1 MPRRISPFHDRHAA
15 LHRQES
21 AADSQLKLAAM
32 EAIVAPEEPVPPVPP
47 ENPYQQKYVV
57 QKGDTLWKIADEYYG
72 DGRLYTK
79 IFEANR
85 DVLKDPDK
93 IKPGQ
98 ELRIP

>member
-1 MPRRISPFHDRHAA
+1 
-15 LHRQES
+15 
-21 AADSQLKLAAM
+21 M

>member
-1 MPRRISPFHDRHAA
+1 M
-15 LHRQES
+15 
-21 AADSQLKLAAM
+21 
-32 EAIVAPEEPVPPVPP
+32 APEEPAPPAPP
-47 ENPYQQKYVV
+47 ENPYQQKHVV

-85 DVLKDPDK
+85 DVLADPDK